1 MGGGGFLGRDPK
13 EKERTGEGYVVLSR
27 WTKVSGR
34 GQLDTWAVPSSG
46 KGSWK
51 LQRSSAFIPTA
62 AQSHS
67 GGLREGVVTSECP
80 YCARS
85 KKSSGQVLIL
95 HKEARAGRW
104 ETRVQDL
111 LAEVVR
117 TQPPDAELSAH
128 YSGCS
133 LTAC

>member
-1 MGGGGFLGRDPK
+1 MEVTK
-13 EKERTGEGYVVLSR
+13 EFSFPPDGS
-27 WTKVSGR
+27 TK
-34 GQLDTWAVPSSG
+34 P
-46 KGSWK
+46 
-51 LQRSSAFIPTA
+51 QR
-62 AQSHS
+62 
-67 GGLREGVVTSECP
+67 GLREGVVTSECP

-104 ETRVQDL
+104 EARVQDL

-128 YSGCS
+128 FSGCS
-133 LTAC
+133 LTSC